1 MKKFN
6 QKEKKNRS
14 IVFKAEDT
22 RIILKSITR
31 NINLAN
37 LTRWNAVL
45 KLAMLSNKG
54 AKNRLVNRCIFTGR
68 KGRFTA
74 SYKFSRLVFLRLLR
88 SGNISGF
95 TKSSW

>member
-14 IVFKAEDT
+14 LVFKAEDT

-54 AKNRLVNRCIFTGR
+54 A
-68 KGRFTA
+68 
-74 SYKFSRLVFLRLLR
+74 
-88 SGNISGF
+88 
-95 TKSSW
+95 

>member
-14 IVFKAEDT
+14 LVFKAEDT

-54 AKNRLVNRCIFTGR
+54 AKNRLVNRCIFTAE
-68 KGRFTA
+68 KGGLLLLINSHVWFLKIVTFGKYLWI
-74 SYKFSRLVFLRLLR
+74 YK
-88 SGNISGF
+88 I
-95 TKSSW
+95 